1 MTGRNGRRTGNYESA
16 NHYANVLIQEYEKQ
30 YPKAIDTLEAGLED
44 SLQFYEFP
52 EIDHRKISS
61 TNMLERLNKEI
72 RRRTKVVGVFPSMDS
87 YIRLVSCYLIEYGED
102 WSTSRCYI
110 NKVILEQIRENRQ
123 AA

>member
-1 MTGRNGRRTGNYESA
+1 
-16 NHYANVLIQEYEKQ
+16 
-30 YPKAIDTLEAGLED
+30 
-44 SLQFYEFP
+44 
-52 EIDHRKISS
+52 
-61 TNMLERLNKEI
+61 MLERLNKEI